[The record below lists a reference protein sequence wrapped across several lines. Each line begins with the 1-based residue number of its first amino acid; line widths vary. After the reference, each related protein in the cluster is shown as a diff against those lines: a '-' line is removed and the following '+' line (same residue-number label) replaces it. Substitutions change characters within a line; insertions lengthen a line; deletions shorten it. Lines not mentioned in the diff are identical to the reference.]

1 MLAPCGSPGCSR
13 VEPWM
18 LESGDR
24 SQMSV
29 GLNNIHQTL
38 RLQKAESLQACRE
51 VMLQADLVGLRC
63 GLEMCI

>member
-1 MLAPCGSPGCSR
+1 
-13 VEPWM
+13 M